1 MLPRFLS
8 LPPSLFSHCANVQQI
23 GDIGLLSFIS
33 PSPLFFGG
41 AWRASGKEAKKR
53 GEGARGRVLFVASK
67 GVRKKVSFISSWKGQ
82 THRGGGGKT
91 EKWFSKNAPVLMTSC
106 KVIIM
111 LMRLLENL
119 KYYED
124 KKKYFYLYYYTAF
137 LLKLFR
143 DLSFRPSLTE

>member
-1 MLPRFLS
+1 MCNKLGTLVS
-8 LPPSLFSHCANVQQI
+8 
-23 GDIGLLSFIS
+23 
-33 PSPLFFGG
+33 SPLFLPLLFSL
-41 AWRASGKEAKKR
+41 AAR
-53 GEGARGRVLFVASK
+53 GEPRERRQRRGARGRALFVASK